1 MPVRFFQKLRLGVL
15 PQPDVLLAR
24 ERRAETPESSKW
36 RPFRTERRIPTK
48 IVRETKK
55 IISDFRRLLNGTRG
69 SDRIVRAAS
78 RAWSNSAQLTRMQA
92 EVIGSLIA
100 YRGFAANVLIFGA
113 GHDTLYWSALNAG
126 GRTLVIED
134 DATWADMVRKKL
146 KSGSILM
153 HTYPTTV
160 EGSQEPDLKKLAD
173 FPEPAGIGDT
183 RWDIILIDGP
193 AGYSPEK
200 PGRSLPIYWAHK
212 YSDPWTHV
220 FVDDYERPV
229 ERQYCDFFFGGA
241 RAITILPSHGTSEM
255 FWRIGQGL
263 RTRTEALHSADV
275 SCAERKIT
283 QWDTRFKRLSDA
295 PGTVL
300 INNYKCGFSS
310 SNLLSYTTISHIDDD
325 EFVIFFYRNIY
336 LRTISTFIHWCITE
350 DRYLNESGWLLKN
363 FKARL
368 DNDEYARF
376 LGLMR
381 MGRIT
386 DAFRFYVESLDL
398 VIEMDNHTLP
408 QIAIFEYYGNIRVNH
423 FIDIE
428 NCDEFERLTGIAFPY
443 HKNNKSDEE
452 VKKNLIQY
460 MGDSE
465 ELQSIVRNLYR
476 KDIEFFG
483 RHGIDVAAASAL

>member
-1 MPVRFFQKLRLGVL
+1 M
-15 PQPDVLLAR
+15 
-24 ERRAETPESSKW
+24 
-36 RPFRTERRIPTK
+36 RPFRAVSPFPAK
-48 IVRETKK
+48 IVREARRFV
-55 IISDFRRLLNGTRG
+55 SDIGRILNGTRG
-69 SDRIVRAAS
+69 SDRIVRKALK
-78 RAWSNSAQLTRMQA
+78 AWSSNAQLTRMQA

-113 GHDTLYWSALNAG
+113 GHDTPYWSTLNAG

-134 DATWADMVRKKL
+134 DATWAKMVREKM

-160 EGSQEPDLKKLAD
+160 EDTRKPDLKKLAD

-193 AGYSPEK
+193 AGYQPDK
-200 PGRSLPIYWAHK
+200 PGRSLPLYWAHK
-212 YSDPWTHV
+212 YSDPWTHI

-229 ERQYCDFFFGGA
+229 EREYCDFFFGGA
-241 RAITILPSHGTSEM
+241 RDITILPSHGTSEM

-263 RTRTEALHSADV
+263 RPRTEARHSGVKRTLSHGRVGPVKVGLTASAVQVDSADV
-275 SCAERKIT
+275 FCAERKVT

-310 SNLLSYTTISHIDDD
+310 SNLLSYTTLSHIDDN
-325 EFVIFFYRNIY
+325 EVVIFFYRNIY
-336 LRTISTFIHWCITE
+336 LRTISTFINWCITE
-350 DRYLNESGWLLKN
+350 ERYLNEKDWLLRN

-368 DNDEYARF
+368 DHDEYARF

-381 MGRIT
+381 MGRMT
-386 DAFRFYVESLDL
+386 EAFRFYVESLDL

-408 QIAIFEYYGNIRVNH
+408 QNAIFDYYGDIRVNH
-423 FIDIE
+423 FVDLD
-428 NCDEFERLTGIAFPY
+428 NCNEFERLTGLVFPY
-443 HKNNKSDEE
+443 HKSNKSDEKI
-452 VKKNLIQY
+452 KKSLIY
-460 MGDSE
+460 YLKYNE
-465 ELQSIVRNLYR
+465 KIRILLRNIYR
-476 KDIEFFG
+476 KDIEFFK
-483 RHGIDVAAASAL
+483 RHGIDVASVSVLA